1 MMKNHPILSQAA
13 VAAALVLGSPL
24 AAFAADE
31 GATPPMELKY
41 DWNARER
48 PATPVSGTCA
58 LRILPPVDERQNKE
72 TIGAGFGGPL
82 LTGEA
87 GRWMADGLLHLKD
100 FGFAVEESAAG
111 SAPGAS
117 GLAVKTTLTR
127 AYTWAVGIKLFS
139 MVAMKAQFQ
148 DRNGV
153 LQEKFYRAY
162 GDKTNMWGAN
172 SEFVT
177 TLNYGF
183 NNLLPAMA
191 QDLVSLCNGSKVEAY
206 TYAGP
211 DTAAKK

>member
-1 MMKNHPILSQAA
+1 MKTILILSQAA
-13 VAAALVLGSPL
+13 VAGALVLASPL
-24 AAFAADE
+24 AWSADAD
-31 GATPPMELKY
+31 ATPPMELKY
-41 DWNARER
+41 DGSARER
-48 PATPVSGTCA
+48 PVTPVSGTCA

-87 GRWMADGLLHLKD
+87 RRWMTDGLLQLKD
-100 FGFAVEESAAG
+100 FGFAVEEAG
-111 SAPGAS
+111 AGGLPGD

-127 AYTWAVGIKLFS
+127 AYTWPIGIKLFS
-139 MVAMKAQFQ
+139 MVALKAQFQ
-148 DRNGV
+148 DKNGV
-153 LQEKFYRAY
+153 LQEKFYRAH

-177 TLNYGF
+177 TLNYGL

-191 QDLVSLCNGSKVEAY
+191 QDLVSLCKGHKVEPY

-211 DTAAKK
+211 DPAPKK